1 MVQARGAA
9 LAALVILGAS
19 FGPGTGLA
27 QDTRLQ
33 PDFSARR
40 VSAPPPGSAPRI
52 TVQIDPEAPSAIR
65 AGNSAYERG
74 EPVPLAA
81 EPGLL
86 PAGMVPMPPLSGAEW
101 FWAIVPAELGMG
113 SAERV
118 KAALDALAAPPEGE
132 GVAAPRLATLQAI
145 AEAHGRDILAATI
158 GTEVS
163 PALVLAVIAVESAG
177 NAGAESHAGAAGLMQ
192 LMPDTAT
199 RFGVADRLD
208 AIQSIKGGTAYLDW
222 LLRHFQGDAVLALAG
237 YNAGEGSV
245 RDNGGV
251 PPYAETRAY
260 VPKVLAA
267 WRAARSLCQTPPELL
282 SDGCVFT
289 VNNL

>member
-1 MVQARGAA
+1 MRLARGAA
-9 LAALVILGAS
+9 LAAILLSGAS
-19 FGPGTGLA
+19 AGAALA
-27 QDTRLQ
+27 DDTRLQ
-33 PDFSARR
+33 PDFTFRR
-40 VSAPPPGSAPRI
+40 VAAPPSGTPPRI

-65 AGNSAYERG
+65 PGNSAYG
-74 EPVPLAA
+74 EAEAVPLAA
-81 EPGLL
+81 APGAAM
-86 PAGMVPMPPLSGAEW
+86 PQMPPASGAEW
-101 FWAIVPAELGMG
+101 FWALVPPELGMG
-113 SAERV
+113 AAERV
-118 KAALDALAAPPEGE
+118 NAALAVLASPPEGE
-132 GVAAPRLATLQAI
+132 GVTTPRLATLQAI

-208 AIQSIKGGTAYLDW
+208 ALESIRGGTAYLDW
-222 LLRHFQGDAVLALAG
+222 LLGHFQGDAVLALAG

-267 WRAARSLCQTPPELL
+267 WRLARGLCQTPPELL

>member
-1 MVQARGAA
+1 MKRILGTA
-9 LAALVILGAS
+9 LAGLVLAVA
-19 FGPGTGLA
+19 GPAAG

-33 PDFSARR
+33 PDFTFRR
-40 VSAPPPGSAPRI
+40 VSAPPAGSAPRI
-52 TVQIDPEAPSAIR
+52 SVQIDPTAPSAIR
-65 AGNSAYERG
+65 AGNSAFAPR
-74 EPVPLAA
+74 EPVTDLAA
-81 EPGLL
+81 APEALPVAMQPGAA
-86 PAGMVPMPPLSGAEW
+86 PSAVDW
-101 FWAIVPAELGMG
+101 FWAVVPAELGMG
-113 SAERV
+113 AAERV
-118 KAALDALAAPPEGE
+118 NAALGTLAAPPDE
-132 GVAAPRLATLQAI
+132 AAALPVPRLATLQGI

-158 GTEVS
+158 GTDVS

-199 RFGVADRLD
+199 RFGVSDRLD
-208 AIQSIKGGTAYLDW
+208 AVQSIRGGTAYLDW
-222 LLRHFQGDAVLALAG
+222 LMRHFQGDAVLALAG

-267 WRAARSLCQTPPELL
+267 WRLARGLCQTPPELL